1 MSILGCTMKVPGIT
15 FITFI
20 RNAER
25 SERQILLGTREPKG
39 IDRRAKIGYGYHC

>member
-1 MSILGCTMKVPGIT
+1 MKVPGIT